1 MKIYVVTHKPVDLQ
15 LLALDKC
22 YSVIR
27 VGQYAREQNG
37 LLSDA
42 EGNNIAEKNPNYC
55 ELTAQYW
62 MWKNDTTSEVIGM
75 CHYRRYFTTHALSVN
90 PKNFLKEKD
99 AEYFLKTYDAIVP
112 YNQSYCVGAYK
123 KYLSCGYEK
132 DLKTTKE
139 AIQALY
145 PEYVPFYE
153 KYFEKSASFRL
164 GNMLIMKREVFDA
177 YCEWLFN
184 ILQYVEKRTDLS
196 GYSAQEARIYGYLSE
211 RLLNVWLFANKVKCK
226 SMRIVNTEE
235 IHNVTYYGKE
245 ILKFIKIYDLIKSL
259 IFRLQYKE

>member
-1 MKIYVVTHKPVDLQ
+1 
-15 LLALDKC
+15 
-22 YSVIR
+22 
-27 VGQYAREQNG
+27 
-37 LLSDA
+37 
-42 EGNNIAEKNPNYC
+42 
-55 ELTAQYW
+55 
-62 MWKNDTTSEVIGM
+62 
-75 CHYRRYFTTHALSVN
+75 
-90 PKNFLKEKD
+90 
-99 AEYFLKTYDAIVP
+99 
-112 YNQSYCVGAYK
+112 
-123 KYLSCGYEK
+123 
-132 DLKTTKE
+132 
-139 AIQALY
+139 
-145 PEYVPFYE
+145 
-153 KYFEKSASFRL
+153 
-164 GNMLIMKREVFDA
+164 MKREVFDA